1 MGLCMSKSSRNTGCQ
16 SWRSKK
22 ILSIGPVWTRFARA
36 GQIGRNLF
44 WPPTLTA
51 RTSAALWPTETHSTS
66 LKRSKPPVLT
76 QFLFKHL
83 AVLLMYFISVQI
95 ILISLVLFSK
105 CAVFVRPICIN
116 QQTSSCISTKNFSHC
131 IFSWLSRKTNSL
143 ADQNTVWQKQL
154 FRKKM

>member
-1 MGLCMSKSSRNTGCQ
+1 MGLCRSKSSRNTGKVGGQ
-16 SWRSKK
+16 KK
-22 ILSIGPVWTRFARA
+22 FLPICPARA
-36 GQIGRNLF
+36 KRVRIRPSGRVSF
-44 WPPTLTA
+44 QPSTLTVGI
-51 RTSAALWPTETHSTS
+51 SAALWPTETHSTS
-66 LKRSKPPVLT
+66 LERSKPPVLT